1 MGLRTLDKLHERLI
15 ASFLKWRYRPKTE
28 MGLVRWAAHCFLGSG
43 ARRGSTADQVTALPG
58 SCGMLICVENTYIR
72 PNTMHGLCKTR

>member
-28 MGLVRWAAHCFLGSG
+28 LGLVRWAAQRILG
-43 ARRGSTADQVTALPG
+43 ADHDEAAQ
-58 SCGMLICVENTYIR
+58 LIMSQLYAQAEVC
-72 PNTMHGLCKTR
+72 

>member
-28 MGLVRWAAHCFLGSG
+28 MGLVRWAAHCILGRGS
-43 ARRGSTADQVTALPG
+43 RRGSTTDHVTA
-58 SCGMLICVENTYIR
+58 IR
-72 PNTMHGLCKTR
+72 AS